1 MTDWLKSR
9 LAAANDAAKSP
20 DCRLCGGVGSR
31 CGDDTCCPCRCV
43 LVLN

>member
-1 MTDWLKSR
+1 M
-9 LAAANDAAKSP
+9 DADTPYPPYNPDP
-20 DCRLCGGVGSR
+20 DCQLCGGVGSR